1 MNRTAMYRNKRK
13 FTVMAKVS
21 VSEAFPS
28 KWLASSDLDGEE
40 IVATLANDPLD
51 YQDFKQQG
59 KETPDRKPVLYFR
72 CPRGA
77 KPLKPMVLNKINFT
91 TLIDLLGE
99 ETDEWA
105 GQQITI
111 GADWVEAFGKRTLGL
126 RIRPELP
133 KPTPTVTK
141 STQRSRPQPE
151 TEPTDTADD
160 AELF

>member
-1 MNRTAMYRNKRK
+1 MSRTELRKNKMSR
-13 FTVMAKVS
+13 VS
-21 VSEAFPS
+21 VAEAFPS
-28 KWLASSDLDGEE
+28 KWLSSSDLDGQE

-51 YQDFKQQG
+51 YEEFKQQG
-59 KETPDRKPVLYFR
+59 KDTPDRKPVLYFR
-72 CPRGA
+72 CPRGT

-126 RIRPELP
+126 RIRPEP
-133 KPTPTVTK
+133 
-141 STQRSRPQPE
+141 
-151 TEPTDTADD
+151 
-160 AELF
+160 